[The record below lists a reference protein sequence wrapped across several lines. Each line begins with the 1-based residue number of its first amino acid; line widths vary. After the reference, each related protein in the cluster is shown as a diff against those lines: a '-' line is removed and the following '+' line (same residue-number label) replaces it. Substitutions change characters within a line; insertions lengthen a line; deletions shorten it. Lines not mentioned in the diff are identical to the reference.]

1 MNSTPLKPKRY
12 TRVTL
17 RKFNLFKRKT
27 LRKTDKISDQVRE
40 LKFQLAEQFE
50 MLQSITLKLRNV
62 TDVEAVQIALDL
74 YSLKYGAD
82 WHHA

>member
-1 MNSTPLKPKRY
+1 MKTTPLKPKRY

-17 RKFNLFKRKT
+17 RKFNIFKLKT
-27 LRKTDKISDQVRE
+27 LRKTDKLSDQVSE

-50 MLQSITLKLRNV
+50 MMQSITLKLRNV
-62 TDVEAVQIALDL
+62 TDVEAVQIMLDL
-74 YSLKYGAD
+74 HSLKYGAD